1 MAGWHLWLV
10 LRHDL
15 AALRQC
21 LQRRVRSIGVWESVR
36 GDGLLEAAIDGG
48 VKGLRVGIPAEY
60 AVDGMNPERTC
71 EGSGIPDWKTT
82 TAIATTMNQTITVRI
97 TS

>member
-1 MAGWHLWLV
+1 MGGGSP
-10 LRHDL
+10 
-15 AALRQC
+15 
-21 LQRRVRSIGVWESVR
+21 SIPTPVQS
-36 GDGLLEAAIDGG
+36 
-48 VKGLRVGIPAEY
+48 VGI
-60 AVDGMNPERTC
+60 DGMNPERTC